1 LTFVQVRPKSVFSV
15 GTNVGTFMPL
25 NARKVET
32 ALPGRHGD
40 GRGLFLYVKPSGAR
54 SWVLRYQVA
63 GRRRDL
69 GLGPFP
75 DVSLAMA
82 RERATEARRLIVN
95 GEDPIAKKQQAKPKT
110 FRDAALELI
119 ESKRPGWKNAKH
131 GAQWTSTLETYA
143 FPKMGQ
149 MQVAKIETVDV
160 IAALKPI
167 WAKTPETAN
176 RVRQRIEAVI
186 DYASAL
192 GIRSGDNPARW
203 RGHLDHLLPKPT
215 KMRAVQ
221 HHPALPHAEITSFMS
236 ELDQRSGVATRA
248 LAFTIMTAARSG
260 ETRGM
265 TWAELNLEA
274 GIWTIPA
281 SRMKAGKEHR
291 VPLSD
296 AAIALLGG
304 QRSAESLVFESE
316 TKPGKAIS
324 DMSMTA
330 VLRRME
336 RNDITVHGF
345 RSTFRDWAGETTG
358 FPREVIE
365 AALAHGIKDK
375 AEAAYARSDL
385 FDKRRKLM
393 EAWTTAVIPQQL
405 GQNVITLA

>member
-1 LTFVQVRPKSVFSV
+1 MALS
-15 GTNVGTFMPL
+15 
-25 NARKVET
+25 ARKAET
-32 ALPGRHGD
+32 APPGRHGD

-54 SWVLRYQVA
+54 SWVLRYQVQ

-69 GLGPFP
+69 GLGPYP

-82 RERATEARRLIVN
+82 RERASEARRLIAM

-131 GAQWTSTLETYA
+131 AAQWTATLEAYV
-143 FPKMGQ
+143 FPKIGQ
-149 MQVAKIETVDV
+149 VQVASIETADV
-160 IAALKPI
+160 IGALTPI
-167 WAKTPETAN
+167 WSKKPETAN

-192 GIRSGDNPARW
+192 GIRTGDNPARW

-215 KMRAVQ
+215 KVRAVK
-221 HHPALPHAEITSFMS
+221 HHPALPHAEIAQFMAD
-236 ELDQRSGVATRA
+236 LTLRKGVACRA
-248 LAFTIMTAARSG
+248 LGFTVLTAARSG

-265 TWAELNLEA
+265 TWGEVDLENLL
-274 GIWTIPA
+274 WTIPA
-281 SRMKAGKEHR
+281 DRMKAGKGHR
-291 VPLSD
+291 VPLN
-296 AAIALLGG
+296 AAALALLGP
-304 QRSAESLVFESE
+304 RNDDRALVFGSE
-316 TKPGKAIS
+316 AKPGKPIS

-330 VLRRME
+330 VLRRMG
-336 RNDITVHGF
+336 RDDITVHSF

-385 FDKRRKLM
+385 FDKRRDLM
-393 EAWTTAVIPQQL
+393 DAWASKATDRDL
-405 GQNVITLA
+405 GANVVAMV

>member
-1 LTFVQVRPKSVFSV
+1 
-15 GTNVGTFMPL
+15 MPL

-32 ALPGRHGD
+32 AGPGRHGD

-54 SWVLRYQVA
+54 SWVLRYQVH

-69 GLGPFP
+69 GLGAFP

-82 RERATEARRLIVN
+82 RDRAAEARRLITE
-95 GEDPIAKKQQAKPKT
+95 GEDPITKKQQAKPKT
-110 FRDAALELI
+110 FREAALELI

-131 GAQWTSTLETYA
+131 AAQWTSTLEAYV
-143 FPKMGQ
+143 FPKIGAVQ
-149 MQVAKIETVDV
+149 LAKIETADV
-160 IAALKPI
+160 ISTLTPI
-167 WAKTPETAN
+167 WVAKPETAN

-203 RGHLDHLLPKPT
+203 RGHLDHLLPKPR
-215 KMRAVQ
+215 KVRAVK
-221 HHPALPHAEITSFMS
+221 HHPALPHSQIADFMAE
-236 ELDQRSGVATRA
+236 LAQREGVAARA
-248 LAFTIMTAARSG
+248 LAFTILTAARSG
-260 ETRGM
+260 ETRGI
-265 TWAELNLEA
+265 TWGEVDLEA
-274 GIWTIPA
+274 KVWTIPA
-281 SRMKAGKEHR
+281 ERMKAAKEHR
-291 VPLSD
+291 VPLTD
-296 AAIALLGG
+296 AALDLLGA
-304 QRSAESLVFESE
+304 RAEERPDDALIFGSE
-316 TKPGKAIS
+316 AKPGKPIS

-336 RNDITVHGF
+336 RTDITVHGF

-385 FDKRRKLM
+385 FDKRRRLM
-393 EAWTTAVIPQQL
+393 EAWTAIA
-405 GQNVITLA
+405 LAQSNTDNIVAFAK

>member
-1 LTFVQVRPKSVFSV
+1 
-15 GTNVGTFMPL
+15 M
-25 NARKVET
+25 
-32 ALPGRHGD
+32 
-40 GRGLFLYVKPSGAR
+40 
-54 SWVLRYQVA
+54 LRYQVD

-69 GLGPFP
+69 GLGAYP

-82 RERATEARRLIVN
+82 RERAAEARRLIAN
-95 GEDPIAKKQQAKPKT
+95 GEDPIAQKQQAKPKT

-131 GAQWTSTLETYA
+131 AAQWVSTLEAYA
-143 FPKMGQ
+143 FPKLGQ
-149 MQVAKIETVDV
+149 MQVSRIETADV

-167 WAKTPETAN
+167 WSKKPETAN

-203 RGHLDHLLPKPT
+203 RGHLDNLLPKPT

-221 HHPALPHAEITSFMS
+221 HHPALPHLKIAGFMAAL
-236 ELDQRSGVATRA
+236 ENRSGVAARA
-248 LAFTIMTAARSG
+248 LGFTILTAARSG
-260 ETRGM
+260 EVRGM
-265 TWAELNLEA
+265 TWAEIDLEA

-281 SRMKAGKEHR
+281 DRMKAGKEHR

-296 AAIALLGG
+296 AALSLLGE
-304 QRSAESLVFESE
+304 RSEDNAIVFASE
-316 TKPGKAIS
+316 TKRGKPIS

-330 VLRRME
+330 VLRRMGF
-336 RNDITVHGF
+336 DGITVHGF

-385 FDKRRKLM
+385 FDKRRTLM
-393 EAWTTAVIPQQL
+393 EAWAVVAAPRDLQS
-405 GQNVITLA
+405 NVVALS

>member
-1 LTFVQVRPKSVFSV
+1 
-15 GTNVGTFMPL
+15 MPL

-32 ALPGRHGD
+32 AAPGRHGD
-40 GRGLFLYVKPSGAR
+40 GRGLFLYVKPTGAR
-54 SWVLRYQVA
+54 SWVLRYQVQ

-69 GLGPFP
+69 GLGPYP

-82 RERATEARRLIVN
+82 RDRAAEARRLIAR
-95 GEDPIAKKQQAKPKT
+95 GQDPIAKKQQAKPKT
-110 FRDAALELI
+110 FREAALELI

-131 GAQWTSTLETYA
+131 AAQWTATLESYV
-143 FPKMGQ
+143 FPKIGAV
-149 MQVAKIETVDV
+149 QVAKIETADV
-160 IAALKPI
+160 ISTLTPI
-167 WAKTPETAN
+167 WAVKPETAN

-192 GIRSGDNPARW
+192 GIRTGDNPARW
-203 RGHLDHLLPKPT
+203 RGHLDHLLPKP
-215 KMRAVQ
+215 KKVRAVV
-221 HHPALPHAEITSFMS
+221 HHPALPHAQIADFMTDL
-236 ELDQRSGVATRA
+236 EKREGVAARA
-248 LAFTIMTAARSG
+248 LAFTILTAARSG

-265 TWAELNLEA
+265 TWGEVDLDAKV
-274 GIWTIPA
+274 WTIPA
-281 SRMKAGKEHR
+281 GRMKAAKEHR
-291 VPLSD
+291 VPLTD
-296 AAIALLGG
+296 AALSLLG
-304 QRSAESLVFESE
+304 QRTEVKCDDTLVFGSE
-316 TKPGKAIS
+316 AKPGKPIS

-336 RNDITVHGF
+336 RTDITVHGF

-393 EAWTTAVIPQQL
+393 EAWDSAATASNRAP
-405 GQNVITLA
+405 NVIRMT